1 MKQTIKK
8 KQLFKEII
16 ILTISSVIVLLSV
29 CYTIYPINFRLIN
42 TTLNHEEWSD
52 LIINLFTI
60 QATIATLSISIIAI
74 ITGFQSKSVCG
85 ITVTHYV
92 TTLKPCILKHKVLM
106 IADLVITAINYFVVA
121 YGGSNV
127 SISLFIVSVI
137 ISCVLIIDTSFVFKK
152 SEEIESE
159 IHDFLLQ
166 NYNEEVINDL
176 GKSIDANAIA
186 GNENEIKFELAL
198 MNDFF
203 QNELTNDYGSKDKLK
218 TIESIMIKCFLNS
231 YASNNKEIVLSILK
245 SINDI
250 YAYANSKSKKPY
262 PVDIWSSIYF
272 QYMTFIGTVALSKIS
287 DIRTFDYLEFRNQIQ
302 KNTVFEKKED
312 QRFQINNSLIEYYY
326 VMFYQKMMRNNT
338 LDGDDIERVK
348 ETLLV
353 DAYLNAFRNN
363 TNEDEMILDIK
374 GICYLLKSLIE
385 DGETELLN
393 SHFLQRLNYT
403 LNKPLNAFV
412 FLTSVVYA
420 YYLAYNEPYVNN
432 MDEQKNAI
440 KYLNLIRGS
449 YSNTID
455 FHSALYR
462 INLLSVFEN
471 SRLNFFSLMR
481 NWEKFKNGVV
491 KTIRLEPTIK
501 ECLFFISIEKYHNEE
516 KLAKC
521 FRLFSGNQV
530 QPLIMNFFSNDS
542 SFEEQYVAF
551 RKNMFGQSIAKDDE
565 RVLATKSLVRG
576 ALAREYKIE
585 LTEQAEKQRIDDQKI
600 QKFKEQLTALF
611 DEQKRAFDIFVHDE
625 FPDQIKKSISIQL
638 PYIDYNDLE
647 NDTSSYFEQ
656 SFSKALF
663 SAFFNTLSSD
673 LRTLEINY
681 QSKEKQDT
689 LINLSSG
696 LSPDTFIGSR
706 ETFWEEDEKDKLIH
720 FTEGMNKM
728 DFLGSNSELYLLNSQ
743 KIFFNISK
751 VSFEI
756 SDCTVDDFE
765 RIGVEKQG
773 DVYLYSRLANVMKV
787 PYQEE
792 ELLSYLKQ
800 TRRRLVMSFEICSAV
815 KESPVGCGIA
825 ITYEEKALE
834 IPDNETNTRE
844 KEKLKPTS
852 PQKQSTIESQK
863 SLTRNPCNS
872 KLRRKAKNRLLHYIK
887 NIYNLL
893 R

>member
-1 MKQTIKK
+1 MK
-8 KQLFKEII
+8 
-16 ILTISSVIVLLSV
+16 
-29 CYTIYPINFRLIN
+29 N
-42 TTLNHEEWSD
+42 
-52 LIINLFTI
+52 
-60 QATIATLSISIIAI
+60 
-74 ITGFQSKSVCG
+74 
-85 ITVTHYV
+85 
-92 TTLKPCILKHKVLM
+92 
-106 IADLVITAINYFVVA
+106 
-121 YGGSNV
+121 
-127 SISLFIVSVI
+127 
-137 ISCVLIIDTSFVFKK
+137 
-152 SEEIESE
+152 
-159 IHDFLLQ
+159 
-166 NYNEEVINDL
+166 
-176 GKSIDANAIA
+176 
-186 GNENEIKFELAL
+186 
-198 MNDFF
+198 
-203 QNELTNDYGSKDKLK
+203 
-218 TIESIMIKCFLNS
+218 CFLNS
-231 YASNNKEIVLSILK
+231 YLSNNKEIVLSILK
-245 SINDI
+245 SINKI
-250 YAYANSKSKKPY
+250 YESGNSKNESPY
-262 PVDIWSSIYF
+262 PVDVWSSICF
-272 QYMTFIGTVALSKIS
+272 QYMTFIGTVGLPLIKNHQK
-287 DIRTFDYLEFRNQIQ
+287 FNYLEFRYQIQ
-302 KNTVFEKKED
+302 KNLVFED
-312 QRFQINNSLIEYYY
+312 RDNQQIPVNNSLIEYYY
-326 VMFYQKMMRNNT
+326 VMVYQKMLQNQC
-338 LDGDDIERVK
+338 LSKDELVGLK
-348 ETLLV
+348 EEILS
-353 DAYLNAFRNN
+353 DAY
-363 TNEDEMILDIK
+363 TNVFWKTTDDNQKDIDIK
-374 GICYLLKSLIE
+374 GICYLLKAFIE
-385 DGETELLN
+385 DGEVELLKTQ
-393 SHFLQRLNYT
+393 FLQKINHT
-403 LNKPLNAFV
+403 LNKPLCAFI
-412 FLTSVVYA
+412 FLTSVIYA
-420 YYLAYNEPYVNN
+420 YYLAYNEPYVKG
-432 MDEQKNAI
+432 DQEQENSI
-440 KYLNLIRGS
+440 SYLRLLTSANLKVF
-449 YSNTID
+449 D
-455 FHSALYR
+455 FHSAIYR
-462 INLLSVFEN
+462 IDLVKTLEN
-471 SRLNFFSLMR
+471 SHCNFFSLMR

-491 KTIRLEPTIK
+491 KTIRLEPTII

-521 FRLFSGNQV
+521 FRLLSGNQV
-530 QPLIMNFFSNDS
+530 VSLVMNYFSNDTF
-542 SFEEQYVAF
+542 FEEQYAAF
-551 RKNMFGQSIAKDDE
+551 QKNMFGHSIAKDDK
-565 RVLATKSLVRG
+565 RVLGTKSLVRG

-585 LTEQAEKQRIDDQKI
+585 LTEQAEKQPIYDQKI
-600 QKFKEQLTALF
+600 QKFKERLTALF
-611 DEQKRAFDIFVHDE
+611 DEQKRDFDIFVHDG

-656 SFSKALF
+656 SFSDVLF
-663 SAFFNTLSSD
+663 SVFFNILSSN

-844 KEKLKPTS
+844 KEKLKATS

-872 KLRRKAKNRLLHYIK
+872 KLRRKAQNRLLHYIK
-887 NIYNLL
+887 NIYSK
-893 R
+893 RQK